1 MRLARQNGCKQW
13 KMAKNA
19 IFLIFLAFKHSIPM
33 NFFVV
38 LMSFSWDFQKWY
50 QFIKVKWVW
59 GSAGPKNGWK
69 RWKMAKIAIF
79 EIFENFFGLH
89 GIPSPW
95 IFLLYWMY
103 IYLGFPKM
111 MSIFQFLMSLG
122 SSGPKKWPPLA
133 QNFFEIFFLAKIH
146 PKRNLLSKTY
156 PLIPNLS
163 FPAK

>member
-1 MRLARQNGCKQW
+1 MAANNEKWPKMRFFWYFWPSSILSQW
-13 KMAKNA
+13 
-19 IFLIFLAFKHSIPM
+19 IFLLYW
-33 NFFVV
+33 
-38 LMSFSWDFQKWY
+38 MSFSWDFQKWY

-111 MSIFQFLMSLG
+111 MSIFQFLMSIG

-133 QNFFEIFFLAKIH
+133 QNFFEIFFFAKIH

>member
-1 MRLARQNGCKQW
+1 MAANNEKW
-13 KMAKNA
+13 PKMQ
-19 IFLIFLAFKHSIPM
+19 FFWYFWPSRHSIPM

-38 LMSFSWDFQKWY
+38 LDVIFMRFSKVISVYQGKMSVRIS
-50 QFIKVKWVW
+50 
-59 GSAGPKNGWK
+59 GPKNGWK

-111 MSIFQFLMSLG
+111 MSIFQFLMSIG

-133 QNFFEIFFLAKIH
+133 QNFFEIFFFAKIH